1 MQEESGS
8 LPAHQIA
15 GVLRRA
21 FSYMDPRLVR
31 HGERVAFIAYEM
43 ALVAPE
49 RVHVDGNLLALL
61 AVLHDIG
68 AYKTEEIDRMVQ
80 FETEDVSAH
89 SDFGYLFLQSTTSL
103 CGCAE
108 AILYHHTP
116 WSALKNID
124 TSAKEYAALIHMADR
139 VDILLS
145 TSEEKDVLPALR
157 ALSGSA
163 FKPEL
168 VDVFAEA
175 DQKRRISQRLLDGGY
190 LLLLEDWLRG
200 FRFEDATAM
209 ELLRM
214 IVYAI
219 DFRSPFTVTHTTNTT
234 AISRELGRRMGLTP
248 EEGKAL
254 ETGAFLHDIGKISIP
269 VEILENP
276 GRLTPKEMNKMRTHV
291 VVSDEIIRGLVSDE
305 VCEIA
310 IRHHEKCDGSG
321 YPRGLT
327 AERLTLSQRILAVA
341 DIVSALIRQRSYKSA
356 YPKERVV
363 GILERMRDAGELCPD
378 VCQAMLTDYD
388 AIVDSAARQSDPVLR
403 QYLSMQQ
410 NFPELSRKLREVE
423 GGAVEGL

>member
-1 MQEESGS
+1 MQDAPGT
-8 LPAHQIA
+8 LPAYQIA

-43 ALVAPE
+43 ALAAGE
-49 RVHVDGNLLALL
+49 RIPVDSNQLALL

-68 AYKTEEIDRMVQ
+68 AYKTEEIDRMVH

-89 SDFGYLFLQSTTSL
+89 SVFGYLFLKSTTSL
-103 CGCAE
+103 SGCAE
-108 AILYHHTP
+108 AVLYHHTP
-116 WSALKNID
+116 WSTLKDMD
-124 TSAKEYAALIHMADR
+124 TPAKEYAALIHLADR

-145 TSEEKDVLPALR
+145 TSGREGLSVLR
-157 ALSGSA
+157 ELSGSL

-168 VDVFAEA
+168 VDIFEEA
-175 DQKRRISQRLLDGGY
+175 DGKRRITQRLLDGGY
-190 LLLLEDWLRG
+190 LLLLEDWLRDFH
-200 FRFEDATAM
+200 FRDSTAM

-234 AISRELGRRMGLTP
+234 AISRELGRRLGLSP
-248 EEGKAL
+248 AEETAL

-276 GRLTPKEMNKMRTHV
+276 GRLTIREMDRMRTHV

-327 AERLTLSQRILAVA
+327 KEKLTLPQRILAVA
-341 DIVSALIRQRSYKSA
+341 DIVSALIRQRSYKNA

-363 GILERMRDAGELCPD
+363 SILERMRDAGELCPE
-378 VCQAMLTDYD
+378 VCQTMLGDYD

-403 QYLSMQQ
+403 QYESMQRS
-410 NFPELSRKLREVE
+410 FPELSQKVQALETTP
-423 GGAVEGL
+423 L